1 MLNIHQPCKSF
12 AVLQMCT
19 VGRTSY
25 SHSMPGVPTVY
36 RWGAA
41 ELLLEIHLYLSSP
54 GDEHGHLPAVV
65 VVWFAKFL
73 YKFSLFQQGADNQ
86 VQTQD
91 DPDYE
96 RHISERS

>member
-1 MLNIHQPCKSF
+1 
-12 AVLQMCT
+12 MCT
-19 VGRTSY
+19 VGTTSY
-25 SHSMPGVPTVY
+25 SPSMLVVPTVC

-65 VVWFAKFL
+65 AVWFAKL
-73 YKFSLFQQGADNQ
+73 PYKFTLFQQGADNQ